1 MVGYVVI
8 FLSFLQVEEMR
19 AFINE
24 LEMKLEATENSL
36 DRKRKESHNLRNSL
50 NSITNADNDRVRAF
64 IRIIR
69 FVNKF
74 FNVA

>member
-8 FLSFLQVEEMR
+8 FLSFHQVEEMR

-36 DRKRKESHNLRNSL
+36 DRKRKESNNLRKSL

-64 IRIIR
+64 IRIS

-74 FNVA
+74 NVA

>member
-8 FLSFLQVEEMR
+8 FLSFHQVEEMR

-36 DRKRKESHNLRNSL
+36 DRKRKESNNLRNSL

-64 IRIIR
+64 IRIS

-74 FNVA
+74 QALGT